1 MKTDR
6 ILAGLFFLVIVV
18 IAIYTYPEQAAA
30 VLTLAI
36 CSALAV
42 VAIHHL
48 TDESVFLQRVFIIG
62 LLLRVVIG
70 LVIHIFD
77 LREFFGGD
85 ANTYHDLG
93 TRLHQIWFEDI
104 SFTNDP
110 WSQRA
115 LSVSNPGWGM
125 HYLVGIVYAVTGPNI
140 LAAQFFCAVIGAAT
154 APMLYGCAL
163 KVFNN
168 RSVAKWSALFVAV
181 FPACVIWSSQLLKDG
196 LIIFLLILVMTMVLK
211 LQEKFDYLSLTILIL
226 ALFGIIALRFYIFY
240 VAAVAVVGSFV
251 IGSSKSQQTIIKRL
265 AACLLIG
272 AGLAYLGGLQSVTE
286 NFERYGN
293 LKQLQRGREWSARVS
308 GSGYGEETDISTTEG
323 AVAALPVGF
332 TYLMF
337 APFPW
342 QATNL
347 RQAIAVPETLLW
359 WASMPLLVIGFIYT
373 LKHRLRNAIAIILFT
388 VLLTLAYSITQSN
401 VGTAY
406 RMRTQIQVFLF
417 MFIAVGWQLR
427 KEKKEIEK
435 HQATLRKKQ
444 LEEHIKRTQRKH
456 EDHESESDD
465 K

>member
-1 MKTDR
+1 
-6 ILAGLFFLVIVV
+6 
-18 IAIYTYPEQAAA
+18 
-30 VLTLAI
+30 
-36 CSALAV
+36 
-42 VAIHHL
+42 
-48 TDESVFLQRVFIIG
+48 
-62 LLLRVVIG
+62 
-70 LVIHIFD
+70 
-77 LREFFGGD
+77 
-85 ANTYHDLG
+85 
-93 TRLHQIWFEDI
+93 
-104 SFTNDP
+104 
-110 WSQRA
+110 
-115 LSVSNPGWGM
+115 
-125 HYLVGIVYAVTGPNI
+125 
-140 LAAQFFCAVIGAAT
+140 
-154 APMLYGCAL
+154 MLYGCAL

-211 LQEKFDYLSLTILIL
+211 LQEKFGYLALTILIL

-272 AGLAYLGGLQSVTE
+272 AGLAYLGGLQSVSE

-347 RQAIAVPETLLW
+347 RQAIAVPETFLW
-359 WASMPLLVIGFIYT
+359 WASMPLLVMGFIYT

-427 KEKKEIEK
+427 KEKKEIER

-444 LEEHIKRTQRKH
+444 LEEHIRKTQNK
-456 EDHESESDD
+456 SASDLYENGE
-465 K
+465 KQPSV